1 MGKAVPDLA
10 ALKFQ
15 AICLELG
22 CEPLHLAQ
30 VIMAE
35 SGWYPNAHNLNGH
48 ASGLFQAMPATLKG
62 LGYAPGLDPV
72 ARAESFR
79 GLTAAEQMP
88 WLRRYY
94 MPYKGRLGSLAACYL
109 STFMPAYLDHAN
121 EPGVVLASKGLRG
134 FIYNANRG
142 FDANGDMSIS
152 VSELALACGR
162 AARGNRW
169 SQVVVDISLGV
180 QAPVNNVPGSAGTRD
195 VIAMQQR
202 LLSKGHS
209 PGPIDGAI
217 GPKTY
222 AALVAFQRANGLKPD
237 GIAGPLTWAKLEAP

>member
-1 MGKAVPDLA
+1 MVKVVPDLA
-10 ALKFQ
+10 ALRFQ
-15 AICLELG
+15 AICIELG
-22 CEPLHLAQ
+22 CNPLHLAQ

-35 SGWYPNAHNLNGH
+35 SGWYPTAHNPNGH

-94 MPYKGRLGSLAACYL
+94 MPYKGRLGSVAACYL
-109 STFMPAYLDHAN
+109 ATFMPAYLDHAQ
-121 EPGVVLASKGLRG
+121 EPGFVLASKGLRG

-142 FDANGDMSIS
+142 FDANGDLAIT
-152 VSELALACGR
+152 VGELALACGR
-162 AARGNRW
+162 AARGGRW
-169 SQVVVDISLGV
+169 LQVVADLSLGSG
-180 QAPVNNVPGSAGTRD
+180 APEDNKAAGRARD
-195 VIAMQQR
+195 VATLQQK
-202 LLSKGHS
+202 LLAKGFQ
-209 PGPIDGAI
+209 PGPLDGAI
-217 GPKTY
+217 GPKTH

>member
-1 MGKAVPDLA
+1 MVKVVPDLA
-10 ALKFQ
+10 ALRFQ
-15 AICLELG
+15 AICIELG
-22 CEPLHLAQ
+22 CNPLHLAQ

-35 SGWYPNAHNLNGH
+35 SGWYPTAHNPNGH

-94 MPYKGRLGSLAACYL
+94 MPYKGRLGSVAACYL
-109 STFMPAYLDHAN
+109 ATFMPAYLDHAQ
-121 EPGVVLASKGLRG
+121 EPGFVLASKSLRG

-142 FDANGDMSIS
+142 FDANGDNAIS
-152 VSELALACGR
+152 VSELSLACQR
-162 AARGNRW
+162 AARGPRW
-169 SQVVVDISLGV
+169 YQATTDLSLGV
-180 QAPVNNVPGSAGTRD
+180 GAPSDHKVAGGVRD
-195 VIAMQQR
+195 VATLQQR
-202 LLSKGHS
+202 LLAKGFP
-209 PGPIDGAI
+209 PGPLDGAI